1 MALTSCTCLKPF
13 PFSPRSTFH
22 LLHKLDMAFSSLLQ
36 GADAET
42 GTTLPGFEGG
52 RGKLSTTEKVRMK
65 GLVERTRIAVVEVAG
80 QAGSVTDTGD
90 VLRFITETEDDCT
103 TDNEEDDLMEEI
115 QPDENHGRWE
125 MEVARVYEKT
135 IVKLG
140 VSLDTSGIEG
150 FV

>member
-1 MALTSCTCLKPF
+1 
-13 PFSPRSTFH
+13 
-22 LLHKLDMAFSSLLQ
+22 
-36 GADAET
+36 
-42 GTTLPGFEGG
+42 
-52 RGKLSTTEKVRMK
+52 MK

-103 TDNEEDDLMEEI
+103 TDNEEDDGNEEI

>member
-1 MALTSCTCLKPF
+1 
-13 PFSPRSTFH
+13 
-22 LLHKLDMAFSSLLQ
+22 
-36 GADAET
+36 
-42 GTTLPGFEGG
+42 
-52 RGKLSTTEKVRMK
+52 MK
-65 GLVERTRIAVVEVAG
+65 GLVERTRIAVVEVAE

-103 TDNEEDDLMEEI
+103 TENEEDDVMEEI

>member
-1 MALTSCTCLKPF
+1 
-13 PFSPRSTFH
+13 
-22 LLHKLDMAFSSLLQ
+22 
-36 GADAET
+36 
-42 GTTLPGFEGG
+42 
-52 RGKLSTTEKVRMK
+52 MK